1 MSKMPAKK
9 KSCFQI
15 TSVTQAQVAASS
27 ATDDTESLDDPDES
41 RTEDVSSEIFDMSRA
56 DYEPEVCDRSS
67 SEETLNHVGEQE
79 APGVIPQVG
88 QLSAMS
94 GPPNEG
100 FAFRK
105 VGVAGSHVSQQTLG
119 TGSSSGLP
127 SIAQSRLMQQPAP
140 VTSGVA
146 TNVSVSTSQPVQT
159 SSTPT
164 STTSTTSCSSR
175 FRVIKLDHGTGEP
188 FRRGRWTC
196 TEFYE
201 KDSEGN
207 TVVNRTADNIRHANA
222 LDPSADRDS
231 GLGLTGGSAVAPATL
246 SGQGLDSIVDAA
258 ALSASHIHA
267 VDTLLQQQQLHH
279 QNYNMGQPGT
289 ATSNAFPTNK
299 PMAVSVQQPALG
311 TIQPAAPQ
319 NLLVGFNG
327 LPQTG
332 IHIQKSHSVPPAA
345 QTQPLAY
352 PLQQQ
357 QPMLQHLP
365 LGHHLSNQ
373 PPGLPQNQA
382 DYYQHHQPVM
392 EAVASAGQT
401 LSVTSLS
408 VGQPMGQGPSP
419 VMTPTAGA
427 PMQGQVGELAVA
439 GGGVPLPLSQPAP
452 GLMGAGIGGVGASM
466 LLGRASTLQQPVG
479 QYAPTGMPQPLGLH
493 SMPPSAQNVPT
504 AVVTVDTSIASM
516 PTTVPSAS
524 NTAAAVPATMSNL
537 TAALLPGQQAPMA
550 RNGGGVQGLLAAG
563 FDQVEEGGRKV
574 EGLAAAQPPAIAEKN
589 LMKTPERLHQ
599 ADNPSVNSLFGIPIQ
614 MDWDE
619 DRNPSIAFYQAFQSG
634 SRLRAHSDS
643 ASGASV
649 VAIDNKIEQAMDLVK
664 SHLMYAVR
672 EEVEVLKEQIKELF
686 ERNSMLERE
695 NAVLKSLA
703 NSDQLSQLSVR
714 PADTHSSCSTPPQQV
729 VGQGQPQLQLQ
740 APPQAQLQTQP
751 PLQSQSQQL
760 QTQPQVLLQ
769 LQSQQLQ
776 PLSQPQLQLDTS
788 QPPPSQ
794 QPQPNVNSA

>member
-88 QLSAMS
+88 QLPAMS

-100 FAFRK
+100 FAIRK

-119 TGSSSGLP
+119 TGSSSCLP
-127 SIAQSRLMQQPAP
+127 TISQSRLVQQPAP

-146 TNVSVSTSQPVQT
+146 TNVSVSTSQPVVT

-164 STTSTTSCSSR
+164 STMSTTSCSSR

-231 GLGLTGGSAVAPATL
+231 GLGLTGGSVVAPATL

-258 ALSASHIHA
+258 ALSASHIHP
-267 VDTLLQQQQLHH
+267 VDTLLLLQQQQQQQLHH

-289 ATSNAFPTNK
+289 ASANAFPTNK
-299 PMAVSVQQPALG
+299 P
-311 TIQPAAPQ
+311 
-319 NLLVGFNG
+319 
-327 LPQTG
+327 
-332 IHIQKSHSVPPAA
+332 
-345 QTQPLAY
+345 
-352 PLQQQ
+352 
-357 QPMLQHLP
+357 
-365 LGHHLSNQ
+365 
-373 PPGLPQNQA
+373 
-382 DYYQHHQPVM
+382 
-392 EAVASAGQT
+392 VA
-401 LSVTSLS
+401 
-408 VGQPMGQGPSP
+408 
-419 VMTPTAGA
+419 
-427 PMQGQVGELAVA
+427 GQVGELAA
-439 GGGVPLPLSQPAP
+439 AEGGVPLPLSQPAP

-493 SMPPSAQNVPT
+493 SMHPSAQNVPT
-504 AVVTVDTSIASM
+504 AVVAVTTSIAGM
-516 PTTVPSAS
+516 PTTVSSAS

-537 TAALLPGQQAPMA
+537 TAFLLPGQQA
-550 RNGGGVQGLLAAG
+550 RNGGGVQDLLAAG
-563 FDQVEEGGRKV
+563 FDQVEEGSRKV

-589 LMKTPERLHQ
+589 LMKTPEGLHQ

-619 DRNPSIAFYQAFQSG
+619 
-634 SRLRAHSDS
+634 DS

-714 PADTHSSCSTPPQQV
+714 PADTNSSCSTTPQQG

-751 PLQSQSQQL
+751 PLQAQSQQL

-788 QPPPSQ
+788 QPLPSQ
-794 QPQPNVNSA
+794 QPQPNFNSV

>member
-619 DRNPSIAFYQAFQSG
+619 D
-634 SRLRAHSDS
+634 S

>member
-88 QLSAMS
+88 QLPAML

-100 FAFRK
+100 FAIRK
-105 VGVAGSHVSQQTLG
+105 VGVAGSLG

-127 SIAQSRLMQQPAP
+127 TISQSRLVQQPAP

-146 TNVSVSTSQPVQT
+146 TNVSVSTSQPVVT

-207 TVVNRTADNIRHANA
+207 TVVNRTADNIRHSNA

-231 GLGLTGGSAVAPATL
+231 GLGLTGGSVVAPATL
-246 SGQGLDSIVDAA
+246 SGQGLDSLVDAA
-258 ALSASHIHA
+258 ALSASHIHP
-267 VDTLLQQQQLHH
+267 VDTLLQQQQQLHH

-289 ATSNAFPTNK
+289 ATANAFPTNK
-299 PMAVSVQQPALG
+299 PVAVSVQQPAPG

-357 QPMLQHLP
+357 QPILQHLP
-365 LGHHLSNQ
+365 LGQHLSNQ

-392 EAVASAGQT
+392 EAVVSAGQT
-401 LSVTSLS
+401 LSMTSLS
-408 VGQPMGQGPSP
+408 MGQPMGQGPSP
-419 VMTPTAGA
+419 VMTLAAGV
-427 PMQGQVGELAVA
+427 PMQGQVGELAA
-439 GGGVPLPLSQPAP
+439 AEGGVPLPLSQPAP
-452 GLMGAGIGGVGASM
+452 GLMGAVIGGVGAST
-466 LLGRASTLQQPVG
+466 LLGRASTLQQPVC

-493 SMPPSAQNVPT
+493 SMPPSAQNAPT
-504 AVVTVDTSIASM
+504 AAVAVTTSIAGM

-537 TAALLPGQQAPMA
+537 TAFLLPGQQAPTA
-550 RNGGGVQGLLAAG
+550 CNGGGVQDLLAAG
-563 FDQVEEGGRKV
+563 FDQVEEGSRKV
-574 EGLAAAQPPAIAEKN
+574 EGLATAQPPAIAEKN
-589 LMKTPERLHQ
+589 LMKTPEGLHQ

-619 DRNPSIAFYQAFQSG
+619 
-634 SRLRAHSDS
+634 DS

-686 ERNSMLERE
+686 ERNSMLEQE

-714 PADTHSSCSTPPQQV
+714 PADTNSSCSTTPQQG

-740 APPQAQLQTQP
+740 APPQAPLQTQP
-751 PLQSQSQQL
+751 PLQAQSQQL
-760 QTQPQVLLQ
+760 QTQPQVL

-794 QPQPNVNSA
+794 QPQPNFNSA

>member
-41 RTEDVSSEIFDMSRA
+41 RTEDVSSEIFDVSRA
-56 DYEPEVCDRSS
+56 DFEPEVCDRSS

-88 QLSAMS
+88 QLPAML

-100 FAFRK
+100 FAIRK
-105 VGVAGSHVSQQTLG
+105 VGGAGSHVSQQTLG

-127 SIAQSRLMQQPAP
+127 TIAHSRLVQQPAP

-146 TNVSVSTSQPVQT
+146 TNVSVSTSQPVVT

-231 GLGLTGGSAVAPATL
+231 GLGLTGGSVVAPATL

-258 ALSASHIHA
+258 ALSASHIHP

-289 ATSNAFPTNK
+289 DTANAFPTNK
-299 PMAVSVQQPALG
+299 PVAVSVQQPALG

-327 LPQTG
+327 LPQAG

-345 QTQPLAY
+345 QTQ
-352 PLQQQ
+352 
-357 QPMLQHLP
+357 QPILQHLP

-382 DYYQHHQPVM
+382 DYYLHHQPVM
-392 EAVASAGQT
+392 EAVVSAGQT
-401 LSVTSLS
+401 LSMTSLS

-419 VMTPTAGA
+419 VMTPAAGV
-427 PMQGQVGELAVA
+427 PMQGQVGELAA
-439 GGGVPLPLSQPAP
+439 AEGGVPLPLSQPAP
-452 GLMGAGIGGVGASM
+452 GLIGAGIGGVGASM
-466 LLGRASTLQQPVG
+466 LLGRASTLQQPVC

-504 AVVTVDTSIASM
+504 AVVAVTTSIAGM
-516 PTTVPSAS
+516 PTTAPSAS

-537 TAALLPGQQAPMA
+537 TAFLLPGQQAPTA
-550 RNGGGVQGLLAAG
+550 RNDGRVQDLLAAG
-563 FDQVEEGGRKV
+563 FDQVEEGSRKV
-574 EGLAAAQPPAIAEKN
+574 EGLVAAQPPVIAEKN
-589 LMKTPERLHQ
+589 LMKTPEGLHQ
-599 ADNPSVNSLFGIPIQ
+599 ADNPSVNSLFGIQ

-619 DRNPSIAFYQAFQSG
+619 DR
-634 SRLRAHSDS
+634 
-643 ASGASV
+643 
-649 VAIDNKIEQAMDLVK
+649 
-664 SHLMYAVR
+664 
-672 EEVEVLKEQIKELF
+672 
-686 ERNSMLERE
+686 
-695 NAVLKSLA
+695 
-703 NSDQLSQLSVR
+703 
-714 PADTHSSCSTPPQQV
+714 
-729 VGQGQPQLQLQ
+729 
-740 APPQAQLQTQP
+740 
-751 PLQSQSQQL
+751 
-760 QTQPQVLLQ
+760 
-769 LQSQQLQ
+769 
-776 PLSQPQLQLDTS
+776 
-788 QPPPSQ
+788 
-794 QPQPNVNSA
+794 

>member
-100 FAFRK
+100 FAIRK

-146 TNVSVSTSQPVQT
+146 TNVSVSTSQPVVT

-267 VDTLLQQQQLHH
+267 VDTLLQQLRH

-419 VMTPTAGA
+419 VMTPTTGA
-427 PMQGQVGELAVA
+427 PMQGQVGDLAAA

-452 GLMGAGIGGVGASM
+452 CLMGAGIGGVGASM

-479 QYAPTGMPQPLGLH
+479 QYAPTGIPQPLGLH

-504 AVVTVDTSIASM
+504 AVVTVDTSIAGM

-589 LMKTPERLHQ
+589 LMKTPEGLHQ
-599 ADNPSVNSLFGIPIQ
+599 SDNPSVNSLFGIPIQ

-619 DRNPSIAFYQAFQSG
+619 
-634 SRLRAHSDS
+634 DS

-714 PADTHSSCSTPPQQV
+714 PADTHSSCSTPPQQG

-751 PLQSQSQQL
+751 PLQAQSQQL